1 MFDGIVVRDEFKRK
15 NPELVLA
22 YLKEYDRLC
31 TMYEKQPEEVVKVL
45 SPYLQLAPDKT
56 MEYIKTFHSIPPKE
70 LASDKWMGLPGA
82 KDTGVLR
89 TLQSQAEFLKAAEQM
104 TTMPPSFA
112 PFVDSTFL
120 AKMV

>member
-1 MFDGIVVRDEFKRK
+1 MRDEFKQK
-15 NPELVLA
+15 HPELVLA

-31 TMYEKQPEEVVKVL
+31 TMYEKEPQEVVKVL
-45 SPYLQLAPDKT
+45 SPYLAMTPEKT
-56 MEYIKTFHSIPPKE
+56 MDYIKTFHSVSPKE

-89 TLQSQAEFLKAAEQM
+89 TLQAQAEFLKSAEQM
-104 TTMPPSFA
+104 TAIPPTFEA
-112 PFVDSTFL
+112 YVDSTFL